1 MGSVTACVPWGAR
14 PSWQRNVH
22 CVLVQ
27 CWANVANGG
36 PALNHHWVNATRPA
50 VSWPPDN
57 YSLTGPH
64 CAQLGRGRIH
74 IPVMS
79 PSHKDAPGKGSS
91 QGFSSSSSGQPR
103 SVCSIPGKRRRRSPN
118 VSCLLS
124 MTEAA
129 LRQIAGCSVQF
140 LCLVNV
146 GHSARVIQSLVVRQP
161 AKDGL
166 MDGAD
171 FQGGVGGGG
180 RLLSGLI
187 LPGVC
192 CSSSG
197 LSPVYLPRILRESID
212 PPVGNP
218 RWKSD
223 GNFNPAHLSA
233 VRTYVKLIVCIEY
246 FLISWSGFR
255 SNQTKAYIART

>member
-1 MGSVTACVPWGAR
+1 
-14 PSWQRNVH
+14 
-22 CVLVQ
+22 
-27 CWANVANGG
+27 
-36 PALNHHWVNATRPA
+36 
-50 VSWPPDN
+50 
-57 YSLTGPH
+57 
-64 CAQLGRGRIH
+64 
-74 IPVMS
+74 MS

-161 AKDGL
+161 AKDAL

-171 FQGGVGGGG
+171 FQGGGGAFALRPNSLWCVLLIVGIVS
-180 RLLSGLI
+180 R
-187 LPGVC
+187 
-192 CSSSG
+192 
-197 LSPVYLPRILRESID
+197 LSPPDS
-212 PPVGNP
+212 
-218 RWKSD
+218 
-223 GNFNPAHLSA
+223 
-233 VRTYVKLIVCIEY
+233 T
-246 FLISWSGFR
+246 
-255 SNQTKAYIART
+255 